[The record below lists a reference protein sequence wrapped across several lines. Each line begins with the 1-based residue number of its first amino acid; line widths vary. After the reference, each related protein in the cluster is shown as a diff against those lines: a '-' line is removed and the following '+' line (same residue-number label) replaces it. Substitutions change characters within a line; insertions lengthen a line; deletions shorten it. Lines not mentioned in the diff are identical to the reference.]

1 MNYGSMFK
9 VVTLNE
15 GAMKM
20 IDKSLTS
27 KELEPA
33 TASLVQGS
41 QYQEDVRKSTNTW
54 VQDTDVI
61 KMFGDIVL
69 EVNRAARWN
78 LNIVGCEAIQYATY
92 TEGDYFKWH
101 VDQFPEVEN
110 NVTRKIS
117 MSLFLSNP
125 DEYEG
130 GELDLEVYG
139 PDAYPERHKTFR
151 CLRGEAL
158 FFLSDY
164 WHRVRP
170 VKSGVRKS
178 LVAWFF
184 GPPFDTSTIDFAPHF
199 NVNSV

>member
-9 VVTLNE
+9 VVSLNE
-15 GAMKM
+15 GAMDIVNKAL
-20 IDKSLTS
+20 DN
-27 KELEPA
+27 ELEPA
-33 TASLVQGS
+33 AASLVQGR
-41 QYQEDVRKSTNTW
+41 QYQEEVRKSTNTW
-54 VQDTDVI
+54 VQDSEVI

-69 EVNRAARWN
+69 EVNRSARWN
-78 LNIVGCEAIQYATY
+78 LNITGCEAIQYATY

-101 VDQFPEVEN
+101 VDQFPEIEN
-110 NVTRKIS
+110 NMTRKIS

-130 GELDLEVYG
+130 GELDLELYG
-139 PDAYPERHKTFR
+139 PDAYPERSNTFR
-151 CLRGEAL
+151 CLKGEAL
-158 FFLSDY
+158 FFQSDY

-184 GPPFDTSTIDFAPHF
+184 GPPFDTSTMDFAPQF
-199 NVNSV
+199 K